1 MIKLKKKSITKKK
14 SKRKGIENLK
24 KMRIKFEE
32 KNERKDNFGLKG

>member
-1 MIKLKKKSITKKK
+1 MIKLKKKSITKKNPK
-14 SKRKGIENLK
+14 EKGQKILK